1 MCSLNDSP
9 CSGFRGNHSQIP
21 KRGRPNAI
29 NWCGKHLAYLT
40 RCLESGLS
48 TRMALYFY
56 LIVVYL
62 SSHVQAKHGKL
73 LNCEKSLGMTSISYG
88 KTYLGFQNM
97 VWSQGLSNISAQLSH
112 CPCIFYR
119 CRPNTI
125 WPISFIFTGLFLQ
138 RSAIYC
144 ILRNWHTQ
152 GLEIRCQTHLNWLKY
167 EKEWIESNKS
177 CHSVFENIKIRIFA
191 CN

>member
-29 NWCGKHLAYLT
+29 NWCGKHLPYPT

-48 TRMALYFY
+48 TRMALDWY

-88 KTYLGFQNM
+88 KTYLGF
-97 VWSQGLSNISAQLSH
+97 SEHGLGTGTLKYICAAFPLSLH
-112 CPCIFYR
+112 LFTVA
-119 CRPNTI
+119 RPTLVD
-125 WPISFIFTGLFLQ
+125 PSLLFLQ
-138 RSAIYC
+138 VCSCKGAQFTAF
-144 ILRNWHTQ
+144 W
-152 GLEIRCQTHLNWLKY
+152 EIG
-167 EKEWIESNKS
+167 
-177 CHSVFENIKIRIFA
+177 IRKG
-191 CN
+191 

>member
-29 NWCGKHLAYLT
+29 NWCGKHLPYPT

-48 TRMALYFY
+48 TRMALDWY

-88 KTYLGFQNM
+88 KTYLGF
-97 VWSQGLSNISAQLSH
+97 SEHGLGTGTLKYICAAFPLSLH
-112 CPCIFYR
+112 LFTVA
-119 CRPNTI
+119 RPTLVD
-125 WPISFIFTGLFLQ
+125 PSLLFLQ
-138 RSAIYC
+138 VC
-144 ILRNWHTQ
+144 
-152 GLEIRCQTHLNWLKY
+152 
-167 EKEWIESNKS
+167 S
-177 CHSVFENIKIRIFA
+177 CKGAQFTAF
-191 CN
+191 